1 MDTAEVLA
9 SIVERACLYVP
20 DAPVGESKTMTRFR
34 SVKMS
39 KETFTEF
46 EKFPKEP
53 LTKEVVPNEELSVV
67 KVPMVA
73 SSNFVRFIRFIR
85 FKYELACFKV
95 VVGFVNLVGL
105 IGLCCRLEHLLKI

>member
-46 EKFPKEP
+46 EKFPKEA
-53 LTKEVVPNEELSVV
+53 LTKVVPNEELSVE

-73 SSNFVRFIRFIR
+73 SSNFVRF
-85 FKYELACFKV
+85 KSY
-95 VVGFVNLVGL
+95 
-105 IGLCCRLEHLLKI
+105 

>member
-20 DAPVGESKTMTRFR
+20 DAPVGETRFR

-46 EKFPKEP
+46 EKFPKEAF
-53 LTKEVVPNEELSVV
+53 TKEVVSKEAFSEIK
-67 KVPMVA
+67 KVPAASVA
-73 SSNFVRFIRFIR
+73 SDFVRI
-85 FKYELACFKV
+85 
-95 VVGFVNLVGL
+95 
-105 IGLCCRLEHLLKI
+105 

>member
-1 MDTAEVLA
+1 MDTAEVVA

-46 EKFPKEP
+46 EKFPKEA
-53 LTKEVVPNEELSVV
+53 LTKEVVPKEAFSEIK
-67 KVPMVA
+67 KVPAASVA
-73 SSNFVRFIRFIR
+73 SDFVRI
-85 FKYELACFKV
+85 
-95 VVGFVNLVGL
+95 
-105 IGLCCRLEHLLKI
+105 

>member
-20 DAPVGESKTMTRFR
+20 DAPVGESKPMTRFR

-46 EKFPKEP
+46 EKFPKEA
-53 LTKEVVPNEELSVV
+53 LTKEVVVPNEELFVE

-73 SSNFVRFIRFIR
+73 SSNFVRF
-85 FKYELACFKV
+85 KSY
-95 VVGFVNLVGL
+95 
-105 IGLCCRLEHLLKI
+105 

>member
-20 DAPVGESKTMTRFR
+20 DAPVGESKTRFR

-46 EKFPKEP
+46 EKFPKEA
-53 LTKEVVPNEELSVV
+53 LTKEVVVPKAALTSVV
-67 KVPMVA
+67 EKVPMVA
-73 SSNFVRFIRFIR
+73 YS
-85 FKYELACFKV
+85 
-95 VVGFVNLVGL
+95 NLVSF
-105 IGLCCRLEHLLKI
+105 K

>member
-20 DAPVGESKTMTRFR
+20 DAPVGESKTRFR

-46 EKFPKEP
+46 EKFPKEA
-53 LTKEVVPNEELSVV
+53 LTKVVPNEELSVE

-73 SSNFVRFIRFIR
+73 SSNFVRFKSYWISLF
-85 FKYELACFKV
+85 
-95 VVGFVNLVGL
+95 
-105 IGLCCRLEHLLKI
+105 

>member
-20 DAPVGESKTMTRFR
+20 DAPVGESKTRFR

-46 EKFPKEP
+46 EKFPKEAF
-53 LTKEVVPNEELSVV
+53 TKEVVSKEAFSEIK
-67 KVPMVA
+67 KVPAASVA
-73 SSNFVRFIRFIR
+73 SDFVRI
-85 FKYELACFKV
+85 
-95 VVGFVNLVGL
+95 
-105 IGLCCRLEHLLKI
+105 